1 MPFSYATGLRLGGAD
16 VTSTEAHGSSFAAV
30 TMGRSLA
37 GHALPSC
44 PTSRCLLRTQILRCP
59 SRHSSASS

>member
-1 MPFSYATGLRLGGAD
+1 MPFSYTTGLRLGGAD
-16 VTSTEAHGSSFAAV
+16 VTGTEARSSGLAAV

-44 PTSRCLLRTQILRCP
+44 PTSRWLMR
-59 SRHSSASS
+59 A